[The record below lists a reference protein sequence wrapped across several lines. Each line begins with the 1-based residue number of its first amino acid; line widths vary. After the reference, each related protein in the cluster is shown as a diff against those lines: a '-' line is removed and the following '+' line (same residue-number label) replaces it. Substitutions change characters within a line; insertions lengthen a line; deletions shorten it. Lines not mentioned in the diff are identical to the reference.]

1 MSNCNTCNTC
11 SQPVKVCCC
20 PTPAP
25 TPVVPTIVVCK
36 SPIELLFEQS
46 LICFNNTA
54 CVNPLNYIIE
64 QVSNFVPDPLLSDPT
79 AIGQFLEGGTI
90 LSSCN
95 LCCPKCEFNDGDG
108 FIYALTD
115 IIGFSNLVTTLF
127 CKFNDTCCMS
137 VNANATEYVD
147 LQQTLANVMPSVIP
161 ICCNNFTTYVEELKN
176 ITDCPNSFLTS
187 GIVEYGSLTP
197 DGESQ
202 LHNIALMIQSI
213 YPAATPAELC
223 TYVTTMLTN
232 GLVIYCDSNGMFI
245 GSIESF
251 LVYASRININCIR

>member
-90 LSSCN
+90 LSSC
-95 LCCPKCEFNDGDG
+95 
-108 FIYALTD
+108 
-115 IIGFSNLVTTLF
+115 
-127 CKFNDTCCMS
+127 
-137 VNANATEYVD
+137 
-147 LQQTLANVMPSVIP
+147 
-161 ICCNNFTTYVEELKN
+161 
-176 ITDCPNSFLTS
+176 
-187 GIVEYGSLTP
+187 TP
-197 DGESQ
+197 
-202 LHNIALMIQSI
+202 
-213 YPAATPAELC
+213 ATPKLQ
-223 TYVTTMLTN
+223 
-232 GLVIYCDSNGMFI
+232 F
-245 GSIESF
+245 
-251 LVYASRININCIR
+251 